1 MKEKYLVTLFSYI
14 DWSWIYWRIQI
25 YSLFYFP
32 AVPCGGRV
40 QTGGW
45 LSSPGYPQYMDS
57 NIDCV
62 WDIKA
67 PLGHVVLLTV
77 VDLDYYSNPLCN
89 RGWLAVGYNHTSQ
102 RDITMCLNSDVGRTI
117 ISPSNTMRI
126 FYHSSSY
133 YGTRRFN
140 ITLSSQGRTFFL
152 CSCWKCHTHWFWW
165 QGKLN
170 ILHRF
175 YYVLFFDL

>member
-1 MKEKYLVTLFSYI
+1 MIDVDCIDRYKYKVSHL
-14 DWSWIYWRIQI
+14 
-25 YSLFYFP
+25 P

-40 QTGGW
+40 RAGGW
-45 LSSPGYPQYMDS
+45 LSSPGYPQYIYS
-57 NIDCV
+57 NIDCA

-77 VDLDYYSNPLCN
+77 VDLYLHYSNSRCN
-89 RGWLAVGYNHTSQ
+89 IGWVAVGYNQTSQ
-102 RDITMCLNSDVGRTI
+102 RDITMCRYSDVGRTI
-117 ISPSNTMRI
+117 ISPSNTMRV
-126 FYHSSSY
+126 FYHKSSS

-140 ITLSSQGRTFFL
+140 ITLSSQGRTFLL
-152 CSCWKCHTHWFWW
+152 CSCWKYHTHWFWW

-175 YYVLFFDL
+175 YSVLFFDL